1 MAFLRAMMNATTGS
15 TRRTARGKS
24 GLTPALRPGRH
35 TTSTSAKQ
43 WRAEWYSGP
52 AGSRAFFLHVP
63 PGLARDAEV
72 PLVLA
77 LHGCDQTAE
86 DFAEAT
92 RWNALADRYGFV
104 VAYPQQTAAHHAQR
118 CWNWF
123 RARHQ
128 QRGQGEPAILAGI
141 LAQIRQHHRGW
152 HIDSSRVYVVG
163 LSAGGAMALILAAT
177 YPERFAGVGVH
188 SAPPYAS
195 ATSTVSALR
204 AMAARTPPAPSLNS
218 PLPPLIVFQGTADN
232 LVNADNATRVADQ
245 WLAARPGEELRHRQV
260 RMPASLLR
268 TATSRRSAEIRR
280 WYAPDGRRKLE
291 VWSVDGLGH
300 AWSGGTAKGSYSD
313 PRGPRAST
321 EMWRFL
327 SGQHL
332 DGSADTAQRTT
343 TNPGSE
349 MS

>member
-1 MAFLRAMMNATTGS
+1 MAQSVPGLPARHDECDH
-15 TRRTARGKS
+15 RVRTPGRQPQS
-24 GLTPALRPGRH
+24 NLTPALKPGRRSI
-35 TTSTSAKQ
+35 STSANQ
-43 WRAEWYSGP
+43 WRAEQYSGA
-52 AGSRAFFLHVP
+52 AGSRAYFLHVP

-77 LHGCDQTAE
+77 LHGCGQTAE
-86 DFAEAT
+86 EFAEAT

-104 VAYPQQTAAHHAQR
+104 VAYPQQTATHHAQR

-141 LAQIRQHHRGW
+141 VAQIGLHRHGW

-177 YPERFAGVGVH
+177 YPEQFAAVGVH

-195 ATSTVSALR
+195 ATNTVSALR
-204 AMAARTPPAPSLNS
+204 AMAARTPPAPSLIT
-218 PLPPLIVFQGTADN
+218 PLPPLIVFQGTTDN
-232 LVNADNATRVADQ
+232 VVNADNATRIADQ
-245 WLAARPGEELRHRQV
+245 WLAARAQDELRHRYV
-260 RMPASLLR
+260 RMPADVAR
-268 TATSRRSAEIRR
+268 TATSRRSAQIRR

-327 SGQHL
+327 SGQHRE
-332 DGSADTAQRTT
+332 D
-343 TNPGSE
+343 
-349 MS
+349 

>member
-1 MAFLRAMMNATTGS
+1 MAFLRAMMNATTAS
-15 TRRTARGKS
+15 MPRISSRKTS
-24 GLTPALRPGRH
+24 LTPALRPGRR
-35 TTSTSAKQ
+35 TTSTSANH
-43 WRAEWYSGP
+43 WRAERYSGA

-86 DFAEAT
+86 TFAEAT

-104 VAYPQQTAAHHAQR
+104 VAYPQQTAVDHAQR
-118 CWNWF
+118 CWTWF

-128 QRGQGEPAILAGI
+128 QRGQGEPAILQGI
-141 LAQIRQHHRGW
+141 VAQIGQHRSGW
-152 HIDSSRVYVVG
+152 HIDRSRVYVVG

-177 YPERFAGVGVH
+177 YPEEFAAVGVH

-195 ATSTVSALR
+195 ATNGVSALR
-204 AMAARTPPAPSLNS
+204 AMAARSPAAPSLTS
-218 PLPPLIVFQGTADN
+218 ELPPLIVFQGSQDTVVKAE
-232 LVNADNATRVADQ
+232 NATRVADQ
-245 WLAARPGEELRHRQV
+245 WLGPRAADQLRHRDV
-260 RMPASLLR
+260 NMPVSPTR
-268 TATSRRSAEIRR
+268 TATSRRSATIRR

-291 VWSVDGLGH
+291 VWTVDGLGH
-300 AWSGGTAKGSYSD
+300 AWSGGTAGASYSD

-327 SGQHL
+327 SGQHR
-332 DGSADTAQRTT
+332 DD
-343 TNPGSE
+343 
-349 MS
+349 